1 MVSPIA
7 TLDLSEKMIKAI
19 LTDIE
24 GTTSSIAFVH
34 ETLFPFARA
43 KMAEFV
49 EKNQGREDVAG
60 HIQAA
65 REEAGLKAGDDV
77 VAALLGW
84 MNEDKKVTSLKALQG
99 LIWEDGYHSG
109 NLKGHIYEDAVEGLK
124 KWHAEGLNLYVYSSG
139 SIYAQKLLF
148 GHSEAGDLTPL
159 FSDYFD
165 TTSGHKRE
173 QASYETIAQAIG
185 VSADSI
191 LFLSDVAEELDAASA
206 AGYRT
211 VQLVRDTDTIESESH
226 TKVSSFAAIEF

>member
-1 MVSPIA
+1 MISPTAIQ
-7 TLDLSEKMIKAI
+7 DLSEEMIKAI

-49 EKNQGREDVAG
+49 ERNKNREDVAG
-60 HIQAA
+60 HIKAA
-65 REEAGLKAGDDV
+65 CKEADLGTGDDV
-77 VAALLGW
+77 VSALLGW
-84 MNEDKKVTSLKALQG
+84 MDEDKKVTPLKALQG
-99 LIWEDGYHSG
+99 LIWEDGYQTGS
-109 NLKGHIYEDAVEGLK
+109 LKGHIYEDAVEGLR
-124 KWHAEGLNLYVYSSG
+124 KWHAEGLKLYVYSSG
-139 SIYAQKLLF
+139 SIHAQKLLF

-173 QASYETIAQAIG
+173 QRSYETIADAIG
-185 VSADSI
+185 TSADSI

-211 VQLVRDTDTIESESH
+211 IQLVRDANTIESESH
-226 TKVSSFAAIEF
+226 TKVSSFAAIDF

>member
-1 MVSPIA
+1 
-7 TLDLSEKMIKAI
+7 MIKAI

-43 KMAEFV
+43 KMAEFI
-49 EKNQGREDVAG
+49 EEHKERADVAG
-60 HIQAA
+60 HLQAA
-65 REEAGLKAGDDV
+65 REEAGIGGEEDV

-84 MNEDKKVTSLKALQG
+84 MDRDQKVTSLKAIQG
-99 LIWEDGYHSG
+99 LIWEHGYRSG
-109 NLKGHIYEDAVEGLK
+109 ALQGHIYQDAVEGLQ
-124 KWHAEGLNLYVYSSG
+124 KWHAAGLKLYVYSSG

-148 GHSEAGDLTPL
+148 GHSEAGDLTPF

-173 QASYETIAQAIG
+173 QASYESIATAIG
-185 VSADSI
+185 MNPDSI

-211 VQLVRDTDTIESESH
+211 TQLVRDANIIESESH
-226 TKVSSFAAIEF
+226 TKVSSFATIEL